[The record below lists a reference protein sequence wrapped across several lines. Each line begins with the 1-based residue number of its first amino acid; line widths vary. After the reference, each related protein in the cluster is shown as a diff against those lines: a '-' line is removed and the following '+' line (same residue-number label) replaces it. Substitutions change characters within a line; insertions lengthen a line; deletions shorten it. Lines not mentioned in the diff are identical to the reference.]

1 MASRRSSGRLSNFE
15 RPPLT
20 GRSTD
25 RRPCYPVDYFLEGG
39 ARKIFCQVDP
49 PPFVLSLQVGI
60 VFLANSVRI
69 RKPARS
75 RSPLRFR
82 QAPKAQQ
89 KPQLAKTAG
98 SFPVFSF
105 SDYCHGCCH
114 GLPDHDRIS
123 LTTEPVQALSIV
135 RVAHCWKR
143 CPRLPLPRLQDPL
156 RPGQIRGSCAEDR
169 TCLAITYR
177 FRIHHGLADAAHGP
191 TLRASFGEER
201 KTKHPRARPAHQRA
215 QLGA

>member
-1 MASRRSSGRLSNFE
+1 MGGTSGRPPPLFFFCPCKSELSFWQIVCEFGSLHVRDRPCAFGKRPRRSKNPSSRKLPALSRFFLFPN
-15 RPPLT
+15 
-20 GRSTD
+20 ST
-25 RRPCYPVDYFLEGG
+25 
-39 ARKIFCQVDP
+39 
-49 PPFVLSLQVGI
+49 
-60 VFLANSVRI
+60 N
-69 RKPARS
+69 
-75 RSPLRFR
+75 
-82 QAPKAQQ
+82 
-89 KPQLAKTAG
+89 
-98 SFPVFSF
+98 
-105 SDYCHGCCH
+105 YCHGCCH
-114 GLPDHDRIS
+114 ELPDHDRIS

-169 TCLAITYR
+169 TCLAITHC